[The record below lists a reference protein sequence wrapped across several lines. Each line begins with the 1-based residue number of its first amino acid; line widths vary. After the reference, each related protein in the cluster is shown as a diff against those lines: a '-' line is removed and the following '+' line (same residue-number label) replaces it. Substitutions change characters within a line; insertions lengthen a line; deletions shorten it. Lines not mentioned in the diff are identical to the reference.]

1 MYLYWQ
7 RRFTAYNFCES
18 ILIIAVMNS
27 ETVKHKIFK
36 NLTGT
41 WNVSR
46 EIENF
51 GSAAG
56 TATFV
61 YKGENSIHYRE
72 DIKVEPFTT
81 DSYEAFREY
90 FYKYDKDDDKI
101 TMYFKDLQ
109 LFSELEIS
117 GEKKLSGEH
126 LCGLDNY
133 NVLFN
138 FLSQDKFTTSYHVKG
153 PKKDY
158 KIETTYD
165 RTS

>member
-1 MYLYWQ
+1 MYLYWE
-7 RRFTAYNFCES
+7 RRFTAYNFCKS
-18 ILIIAVMNS
+18 ILIITVMS
-27 ETVKHKIFK
+27 FETVKHKIFK

-41 WNVSR
+41 WNLSR

-51 GSAAG
+51 GRAAG

-61 YKGENSIHYRE
+61 YTELNSIHYRE

-81 DSYEAFREY
+81 DSYKAFREY
-90 FYKYDKDDDKI
+90 FYKYDKEEDKI
-101 TMYFKDLQ
+101 IMYFKDLK
-109 LFSELEIS
+109 LFSELEIY
-117 GEKKLSGEH
+117 GEKNLAGEH

-133 NVLFN
+133 NVLFD
-138 FLSQDKFTTSYHVKG
+138 FLSQDKFITSYYVKG

-158 KIETTYD
+158 KIETTYV